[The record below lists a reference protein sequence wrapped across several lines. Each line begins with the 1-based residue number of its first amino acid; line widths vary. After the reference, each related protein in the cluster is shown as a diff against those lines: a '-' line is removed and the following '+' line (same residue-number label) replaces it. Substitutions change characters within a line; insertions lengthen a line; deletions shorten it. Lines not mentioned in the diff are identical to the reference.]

1 MRICGS
7 ALSKRLD
14 CFVLILRTAFPLV
27 LLSCY
32 LLSACAPVN
41 APSIAPES
49 ALAGAPA
56 KTITIYN
63 WVDYLPQTVID
74 AFEAETGIQVE
85 TVVYETQEE
94 AIAQLRAGAAYDL
107 IVLTAEYI
115 PDLIASGLVAPLAA
129 DDVPNRKNI
138 PANFRDL
145 ALDPGNR
152 YAIPYHWGT
161 TGLLVRTDLVDKL
174 PTTWADLWDP
184 AYEGKVAVWPLQASL
199 LPIALK
205 KLGYSINSEDPA
217 EVAAAMDELEQLRDH
232 SFWIGNDQPTVV
244 PVLGAG
250 DAVLAYGWAYDALL
264 AAEEGLPIEYVL
276 PEKEGILWADFWLIP
291 AASRQQE
298 EAVLFLD
305 FLLRPEIGAQLVAE
319 SYYPVAN
326 EAALAYI
333 DSALLANPI
342 IYPPDA
348 ALAGAEL
355 TQPLSDAAKAM
366 RDDAWNRFMAGE

>member
-1 MRICGS
+1 M
-7 ALSKRLD
+7 
-14 CFVLILRTAFPLV
+14 
-27 LLSCY
+27 
-32 LLSACAPVN
+32 
-41 APSIAPES
+41 
-49 ALAGAPA
+49 
-56 KTITIYN
+56 
-63 WVDYLPQTVID
+63 
-74 AFEAETGIQVE
+74 
-85 TVVYETQEE
+85 
-94 AIAQLRAGAAYDL
+94 
-107 IVLTAEYI
+107 LTAEYI

-129 DDVPNRKNI
+129 DDAPNRKNI

-244 PVLGAG
+244 PVLAAG

-298 EAVLFLD
+298 EAALFLD

-333 DSALLANPI
+333 DPALLANPI